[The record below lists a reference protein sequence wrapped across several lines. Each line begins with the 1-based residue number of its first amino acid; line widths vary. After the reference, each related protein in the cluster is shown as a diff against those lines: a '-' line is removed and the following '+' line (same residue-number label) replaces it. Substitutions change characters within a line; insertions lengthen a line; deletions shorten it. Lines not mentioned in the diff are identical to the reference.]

1 MKINLPKIP
10 EGLKFNY
17 KNDKESKKPTFL
29 APSVTEYYLHPQ
41 GSIRRVD
48 LRGISRKDWR
58 AERRLVKRSRIQRAK
73 YYKALGKQL
82 VSSR

>member
-1 MKINLPKIP
+1 MKLNLPKLP
-10 EGLKFNY
+10 EVLFGNK
-17 KNDKESKKPTFL
+17 DKKPQKPTYL
-29 APSVTEYYLHPQ
+29 APSVTDYFLHPQ

-58 AERRLVKRSRIQRAK
+58 AEKRLARKSRIQRAK

-82 VSSR
+82 ISSR